1 MGPGHCVRDPVN
13 PKIAYAI
20 EMQYPRAAWLVALS
34 TACGFDHGVVAGTD
48 GGGSGSNA
56 QIDAAIDAP
65 DIPPDGA
72 HCYGTFVT
80 VCLAATPPADYT
92 VGTATKLDTDTECT
106 QVVAQTSGP
115 GLCVVAAQTIH
126 INASLQASGS
136 RALVLLATETLEVGA
151 AGMIDVGSYR
161 DVSGPVTEVVG
172 AGAASGALCGTPTTG
187 GNDDN
192 GGSSGA
198 GGGAGGSFGGA
209 GGNGA
214 TGRSS
219 AGGAGGLSVAA
230 STPPTFV
237 RGGCSGTTGGA
248 GDGNAGGKPGAG
260 GGAVLL
266 IAGTSITNAG
276 HVRACGMGGYGGERL
291 SGGGGGG
298 SGGFIG
304 LDAPAVTS
312 TGIVSANGG
321 GGGEGGGTNDPG
333 YTASSG
339 ILGTAGA
346 AGGTGN
352 VNGGDGGAGSF
363 GAAPMGYGG
372 ATDVNGGGAGGGGA
386 GVIRVFPAQSLGGTV
401 SPPAS

>member
-1 MGPGHCVRDPVN
+1 
-13 PKIAYAI
+13 
-20 EMQYPRAAWLVALS
+20 MQYPRAAWLVALC
-34 TACGFDHGVVAGTD
+34 TACGFDHGVIAGSD
-48 GGGSGSNA
+48 GGGSGSNP
-56 QIDAAIDAP
+56 QIDGAVDAP
-65 DIPPDGA
+65 AIPPDSA
-72 HCYGTFVT
+72 HCYGTFVP
-80 VCLAATPPADYT
+80 VCLTATPPADYT
-92 VGTATKLDTDTECT
+92 VSTATALDTDTDCT
-106 QVVAQTSGP
+106 QVVTQTSGP
-115 GLCVVAAQTIH
+115 ALCVVAAQTIH
-126 INASLQASGS
+126 IDAPLQASGS
-136 RALVLLATETLEVGA
+136 RALVLLATDTLEVGA
-151 AGMIDVGSYR
+151 AGVVDVGSYR
-161 DVSGPVTEVVG
+161 DVVGQVTEVVG
-172 AGAASGALCGTPTTG
+172 AGMASGALCGAPTTG
-187 GNDDN
+187 GNDDT

-214 TGRSS
+214 RGRNS

-248 GDGNAGGKPGAG
+248 GNGNAGGKPGAG
-260 GGAVLL
+260 GGAVLV

-276 HVRACGMGGYGGERL
+276 HIRACGMGGYGGERL

-304 LDAPAVTS
+304 LDAPTVTS
-312 TGIVSANGG
+312 TGIVNANGG
-321 GGGEGGGTNDPG
+321 GGGEGGGTNDAG

-339 ILGTAGA
+339 VLGTAGA

-352 VNGGDGGAGSF
+352 VNGGDGGGGSF

-372 ATDVNGGGAGGGGA
+372 ATDANGGGAGGGGA